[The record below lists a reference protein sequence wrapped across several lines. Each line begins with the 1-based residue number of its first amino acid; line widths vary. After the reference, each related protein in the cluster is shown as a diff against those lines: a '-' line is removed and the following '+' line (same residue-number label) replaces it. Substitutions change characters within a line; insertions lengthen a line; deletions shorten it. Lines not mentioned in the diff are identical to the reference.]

1 MSEKR
6 CLKLTRKILECK
18 AKRLHPKVVRRLENK
33 LSGAMIH
40 HVRPQLANECQS
52 LFQSARCT
60 LVEILNRVTE
70 FAGDKASTTKA
81 DSFLQVYSN
90 ITVKPNVD
98 KEVVKEITQEDVFN
112 ELRNLAFVFTKVND
126 KLQFNVMLLGGLLNS
141 LYKDGYGILGIDK
154 EQLNLTPYFNKCG
167 ILADK
172 LMTTVIANAGKK

>member
-1 MSEKR
+1 M
-6 CLKLTRKILECK
+6 
-18 AKRLHPKVVRRLENK
+18 
-33 LSGAMIH
+33 
-40 HVRPQLANECQS
+40 
-52 LFQSARCT
+52 
-60 LVEILNRVTE
+60 
-70 FAGDKASTTKA
+70 
-81 DSFLQVYSN
+81 YSN

>member
-18 AKRLHPKVVRRLENK
+18 AKHLHPKVVRRLENK

-60 LVEILNRVTE
+60 LVEILNRATE
-70 FAGDKASTTKA
+70 FSGDKASTTKA

-90 ITVKPNVD
+90 VTTKPNVD
-98 KEVVKEITQEDVFN
+98 QNAVKEITQEDVFN
-112 ELRNLAFVFTKVND
+112 ELRNLAFGFTKVND